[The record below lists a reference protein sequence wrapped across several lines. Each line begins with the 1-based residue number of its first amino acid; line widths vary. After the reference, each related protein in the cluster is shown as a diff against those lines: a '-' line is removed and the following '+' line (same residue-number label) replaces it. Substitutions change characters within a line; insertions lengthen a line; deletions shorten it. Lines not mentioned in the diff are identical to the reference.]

1 MKAENI
7 GWFFV
12 YFKSEA
18 AANRFMLDDTLEVSK
33 NNFVSTTSFLA
44 YANFIDRF
52 KDDHVY
58 VNMDDY
64 FYLQDG
70 IVLNCFEALSDKIVN
85 SETKLFWKDF
95 YGPFAGVK
103 FDKRS
108 KTIIAY
114 TNQTG
119 EKPVYY
125 FSNEEYFMLSSSV
138 YILSKILQKNN
149 LQYTLNENTAN
160 FLLTYYHTLLD
171 NTIISEVKRLRAG
184 HYLVFEKNQLTIK
197 SYKVFAHHIDE
208 TITENDAVEEIDR
221 LFKRAVQYEF
231 KKDVQYGY
239 KHFVT
244 LSGGLD
250 SRMTCMV
257 AHELGYVNMLA
268 FHFSSANYFEES
280 IARKIA
286 TDLSVGYIYR
296 SLNDFETIYSLAEL
310 IKLNYGNAIYSG
322 IGGSFWAYK
331 NLYENNSRYGTVH
344 TGQIGDVILGGSFLF
359 SSLLTEPNDRKV
371 ESTILQPVKLDWSI
385 YNNNEQKDIY
395 ERLFSGTLSAHQVT
409 QHFTEETSPFLE
421 PDFID
426 FCLSLPIQMRYKNNI
441 YQKWILKKH
450 PDAAKY
456 IWEKTGKKIDAF
468 SVDYINNVKTFMKN
482 ASYMQW
488 LVKLYRYSRRRKI
501 LYKENMNPSAKWY
514 LENADLRK
522 FIDTYYIN
530 SITKTDRYPS
540 VKIGC
545 QKVFEQGSGREK
557 LFVLTV
563 LGVINQYF

>member
-1 MKAENI
+1 MKSENI

-52 KDDHVY
+52 KDDHIY
-58 VNMDDY
+58 IDMDDC

-70 IVLNCFEALSDKIVN
+70 VVLNCFGTLGDKIVH

-103 FDKRS
+103 FDKRN
-108 KTIIAY
+108 KTVIAY

-138 YILSKILQKNN
+138 YIVSKILQKNN
-149 LQYTLNENTAN
+149 LQYTLNEKTAN

-184 HYLVFEKNQLTIK
+184 HYLVFEDNQLIIK

-208 TITENDAVEEIDR
+208 AITEDDAVEEIDR
-221 LFKRAVQYEF
+221 LFMRAVQYEF

-257 AHELGYVNMLA
+257 AHELGYTNMLA
-268 FHFSSANYFEES
+268 FHFSSADYFEES
-280 IARKIA
+280 IARRIA
-286 TDLSVGYIYR
+286 TDLRIGYLYR
-296 SLNDFETIYSLAEL
+296 SLNDCEVIYSLTDL

-331 NLYENNSRYGTVH
+331 NLYENNSCYGTVH
-344 TGQIGDVILGGSFLF
+344 TGQIGDVILGGSFFEIPKLAK
-359 SSLLTEPNDRKV
+359 PNDKKV
-371 ESTILQPVKLDWSI
+371 ESKIIEPFKIDWSL
-385 YNNNEQKDIY
+385 YENDEQKDIY
-395 ERLFSGTLSAHQVT
+395 ERLFSGTISAHQVT

-421 PDFID
+421 PDFMD
-426 FCLSLPIQMRYKNNI
+426 FCLSLPIRMRYKNNI
-441 YQKWILKKH
+441 YQKWIFKKH

-456 IWEKTGKKIDAF
+456 IWEKTGKKIDTL
-468 SVDYINNVKTFMKN
+468 SVDYINNMKVAMKN

-488 LVKLYRYSRRRKI
+488 LVKLYRYSRKKKI
-501 LYKENMNPSAKWY
+501 LYKENMNPFEKWY
-514 LENADLRK
+514 LENPVLK
-522 FIDTYYIN
+522 NFIDTYYIN
-530 SITKTDRYPS
+530 YISKTDRYPN
-540 VKIGC
+540 VKMEC
-545 QKVFEQGSGREK
+545 ERVFEQGSGREK

-563 LGVINQYF
+563 LGVMNQYF